1 MFWYDDESHF
11 SLDTHHLL
19 LFFIYIYVLDGLE
32 RVSTKILPIFFI
44 FFNLFKFSPKFLKFH
59 IYWQVPKFFLP
70 V

>member
-44 FFNLFKFSPKFLKFH
+44 FFEF
-59 IYWQVPKFFLP
+59 I
-70 V
+70 